1 VKSFEVAAVPQH
13 QTAKFARYALHL
25 ILLGSLGLAGCGYT
39 PTIVERK
46 DSAGKKVDTRTIADP
61 VPKVEPI
68 TKAGNKSPYQVFG
81 KTYFVLPSSENYRET
96 GIASWYGRKFHGRR
110 TSNGEIYDMYAMTA
124 AHKSL
129 PIPTYARVTSM
140 ENNRSI
146 IVRINDRGPFHGPR
160 IIDLSYVAALKLGFA
175 DKGTTEVLV
184 EAIDPSG
191 KSTAKPVVTPATAPG
206 SEGNTMPS
214 LTQGRYLQVGAF
226 DNPDAA
232 RALQKQVRTHTSKP
246 ILVQQRD
253 NLFKVWIGPVA
264 DKMELLVIKRMLQ
277 QSANISGFL
286 VKQ

>member
-1 VKSFEVAAVPQH
+1 M
-13 QTAKFARYALHL
+13 YA
-25 ILLGSLGLAGCGYT
+25 
-39 PTIVERK
+39 
-46 DSAGKKVDTRTIADP
+46 
-61 VPKVEPI
+61 I

-81 KTYFVLPSSENYRET
+81 KTYFVMPSSENYRET

-129 PIPTYARVTSM
+129 PIPTYARVTSTD
-140 ENNRSI
+140 NNRSI

-191 KSTAKPVVTPATAPG
+191 KSTAKPVATKAEVTTPA
-206 SEGNTMPS
+206 EKENNLPS

-226 DNPDAA
+226 DNADAA
-232 RALQKQVRTHTSKP
+232 RTLQKQVRTHTSMP

-253 NLFKVWIGPVA
+253 SLFKVWIGPVA
-264 DKMELLVIKRMLQ
+264 DTMELLMIKRMLQ

>member
-1 VKSFEVAAVPQH
+1 MKLFEVAAVPQP
-13 QTAKFARYALHL
+13 QTAKLARYALHL
-25 ILLGSLGLAGCGYT
+25 ILLGSLGLTGCGYT
-39 PTIVERK
+39 PTLVERK
-46 DSAGKKVDTRTIADP
+46 DSAGKKVDTRTIVDP
-61 VPKVEPI
+61 IPKVEPI

-129 PIPTYARVTSM
+129 PIPTYARVTNT

-191 KSTAKPVVTPATAPG
+191 KSTAKPATEARSAPSAG
-206 SEGNTMPS
+206 KNVPS

-226 DNPDAA
+226 DNADAA

>member
-1 VKSFEVAAVPQH
+1 MKLFEVAAVPQP
-13 QTAKFARYALHL
+13 QTAKLARYALHL
-25 ILLGSLGLAGCGYT
+25 ILLGSLGLTGCGYT
-39 PTIVERK
+39 PTLVERK
-46 DSAGKKVDTRTIADP
+46 DSAGKKVDTRTIVDP
-61 VPKVEPI
+61 IPKVEPI

-129 PIPTYARVTSM
+129 PIPTYARVTNT

-191 KSTAKPVVTPATAPG
+191 KSTAKPIATEARSAPSVG
-206 SEGNTMPS
+206 KNVPS

-226 DNPDAA
+226 DNADAA

>member
-1 VKSFEVAAVPQH
+1 MKSFEVAAVPQH

-206 SEGNTMPS
+206 SVGNTMPS

-226 DNPDAA
+226 DNADAA
-232 RALQKQVRTHTSKP
+232 RTLQKQVRTHTSKP